1 MAPCL
6 PEVVSFSTCSP
17 FTQRIFRLF
26 LPRGPPGSTTSF
38 VPELFNLFSLST
50 AHTFTRHRR
59 SSHQPHLG
67 AHGLKVQRSSCI
79 LSHLAFLLLLN
90 RHPSDLS
97 SPAPEEN
104 KLPSQRFLTPPSRL
118 FHLLSQRTHS
128 PIHTLLGTHSAA
140 QPYRRF
146 PRACFLPSIP
156 TPPSCHSGYLLLLSR
171 LDPQT
176 NQPTQPC
183 LPCLALALAPK
194 YMTALLR
201 LD

>member
-6 PEVVSFSTCSP
+6 PEVVSFHLQS
-17 FTQRIFRLF
+17 FTQRFFRLF

-79 LSHLAFLLLLN
+79 ISHLAFLLLLN

-104 KLPSQRFLTPPSRL
+104 KLPSQRFLTPPSCL

-140 QPYRRF
+140 QPHRRF
-146 PRACFLPSIP
+146 PRACSLFAFAPASFLPFPPRLPATLGICSYPLIW
-156 TPPSCHSGYLLLLSR
+156 TPK
-171 LDPQT
+171 QT
-176 NQPTQPC
+176 NQPSRA
-183 LPCLALALAPK
+183 CLAS
-194 YMTALLR
+194 R
-201 LD
+201 LPWPLST

>member
-6 PEVVSFSTCSP
+6 PEVVSFHLQS
-17 FTQRIFRLF
+17 FTQRFFRLF
-26 LPRGPPGSTTSF
+26 LPGGPPGSTTSF

-104 KLPSQRFLTPPSRL
+104 KLPSQRFLTSPSRL

-140 QPYRRF
+140 QPHRRF
-146 PRACFLPSIP
+146 PRACSLF
-156 TPPSCHSGYLLLLSR
+156 
-171 LDPQT
+171 
-176 NQPTQPC
+176 
-183 LPCLALALAPK
+183 
-194 YMTALLR
+194 LLR
-201 LD
+201 LLPSFHSHPAFLPLWVSALTLSFGPPNKPTNPAVLALPRACLGP